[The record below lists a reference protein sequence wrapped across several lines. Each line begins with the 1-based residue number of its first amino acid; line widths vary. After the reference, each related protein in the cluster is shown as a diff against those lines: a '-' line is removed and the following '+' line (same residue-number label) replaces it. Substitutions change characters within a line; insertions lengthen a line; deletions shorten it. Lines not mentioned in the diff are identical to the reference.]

1 MSFDLK
7 RPLQLGFRIHFQTA
21 NPIRLFITFNSG
33 KGGSYIIKRGSHN
46 QVQLQ
51 AFVHKVLRCL
61 ISRVTDLIFSL
72 SLSYTHL
79 QL

>member
-7 RPLQLGFRIHFQTA
+7 RPLQLGFRIHYETA
-21 NPIRLFITFNSG
+21 NPIQLFITFNSG
-33 KGGSYIIKRGSHN
+33 KGGRSCIIKRGSHN

-51 AFVHKVLRCL
+51 AFVQKVLRCL

-72 SLSYTHL
+72 SSSLLYTS
-79 QL
+79 